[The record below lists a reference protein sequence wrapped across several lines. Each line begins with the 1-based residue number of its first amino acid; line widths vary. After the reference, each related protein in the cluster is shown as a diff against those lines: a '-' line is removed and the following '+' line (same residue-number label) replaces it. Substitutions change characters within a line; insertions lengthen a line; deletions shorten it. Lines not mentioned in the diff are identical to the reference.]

1 MLQHDHRITMDNL
14 ELTNRV
20 RMQLGSLMIEL
31 ISAQVQIQVLQQ
43 RIAELEKN
51 GAASG

>member
-1 MLQHDHRITMDNL
+1 MDNL